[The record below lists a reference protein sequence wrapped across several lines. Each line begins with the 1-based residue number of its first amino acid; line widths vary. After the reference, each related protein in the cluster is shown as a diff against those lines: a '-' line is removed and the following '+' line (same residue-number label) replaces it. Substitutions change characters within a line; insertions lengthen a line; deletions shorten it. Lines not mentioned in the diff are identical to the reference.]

1 MGRKR
6 LSENDKK
13 VILWLNV
20 HKKYLDEARVDL
32 EKLRNKYNYKHAKDK
47 MTNERKSDTK

>member
-6 LSENDKK
+6 LSESDKK
-13 VILWLNV
+13 KILWLNV
-20 HKKYLDEARVDL
+20 HVKYLDEAKKDL

-47 MTNERKSDTK
+47 LANERK